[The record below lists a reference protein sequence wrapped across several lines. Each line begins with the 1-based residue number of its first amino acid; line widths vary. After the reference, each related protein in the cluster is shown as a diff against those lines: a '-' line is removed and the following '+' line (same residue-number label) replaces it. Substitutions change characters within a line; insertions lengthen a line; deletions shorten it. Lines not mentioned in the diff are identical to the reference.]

1 VFCPNCGTQNDSAA
15 TPCKKCGFKLS
26 GVSASKFKGTMML
39 NSDQTAQ
46 DLVAEHKQKRAEAGL
61 DAENKPPASP
71 NPGANPGTVPPKAVP
86 SVPPLGSGSSVPPQS
101 SGLQRGVRS
110 VLQPPRATTTKR
122 RMGGT
127 MLGVAPPAGG
137 VIPPAPDLTAT
148 PPPVRAVEPALK
160 AEPTLELG
168 RAVPVG
174 PAIDEPKGGPD
185 PYAGTVAMGAA
196 EEQQQDTPRLSPA
209 PAGRSAPLAATSE
222 LVEEHSR
229 HIEAAPATTDPEPAR
244 PVAAGR
250 VPAVTAPL
258 PAQPSAAEQNPR
270 EDAPPSRPRGIRP
283 FEIVLIVATCG
294 LYGIF
299 LLIRQRKSPSP

>member
-1 VFCPNCGTQNDSAA
+1 
-15 TPCKKCGFKLS
+15 
-26 GVSASKFKGTMML
+26 ML

-61 DAENKPPASP
+61 DAESKPLASP
-71 NPGANPGTVPPKAVP
+71 NPGANPGAVPPKAVP
-86 SVPPLGSGSSVPPQS
+86 SVAPLGSGSSAPPQS
-101 SGLQRGVRS
+101 AGLQRGVRS

-160 AEPTLELG
+160 AEPTSELG
-168 RAVPVG
+168 ETVPVG
-174 PAIDEPKGGPD
+174 PAADEPKGGPD

-196 EEQQQDTPRLSPA
+196 EDQQQDTPRLSPA
-209 PAGRSAPLAATSE
+209 PSGRSAPIAATSE
-222 LVEEHSR
+222 PVEERSR
-229 HIEAAPATTDPEPAR
+229 HVEAAPGPEPAR
-244 PVAAGR
+244 PVTVGR

-258 PAQPSAAEQNPR
+258 PAQPSAAEPSPR

-283 FEIVLIVATCG
+283 FEIVLIIATCG